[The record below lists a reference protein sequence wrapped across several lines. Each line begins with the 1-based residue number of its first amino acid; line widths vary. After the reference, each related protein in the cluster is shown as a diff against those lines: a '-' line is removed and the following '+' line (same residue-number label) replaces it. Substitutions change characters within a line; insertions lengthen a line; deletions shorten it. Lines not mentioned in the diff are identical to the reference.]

1 MEKDT
6 AQALPLEIVSVH
18 GSGTLLMGAK
28 IIFFFVEEKKEWQLH
43 SPTTMITDE
52 LFSKLFLVVLLPVSS
67 LETAKK

>member
-28 IIFFFVEEKKEWQLH
+28 IIFFCRREERMAAAL
-43 SPTTMITDE
+43 TDYYDHR
-52 LFSKLFLVVLLPVSS
+52 
-67 LETAKK
+67 